1 MIQAF
6 YSATSGLRARQTAMD
21 TIGNDIANVNTAGYT
36 QKETQF
42 SDLIYN
48 SMVRPENPQYEELGQ
63 GSGAAANAEV
73 LDTSEGSLV
82 STGQLTD
89 YAANDGG
96 FFAVRDDTGNVFYT
110 RSGTF
115 AVKSDGNG
123 GYVLADEEGR
133 SVLDADG
140 QEIAVADGVPQET
153 PGVFTF
159 ENPAGLTQEGDTLF
173 SANALSG
180 DAQVSDAGVQQ
191 GYYMASNTDLSQQM
205 TRMILTQRGFQM
217 NARIISTADQIESIT
232 NDLH

>member
-6 YSATSGLRARQTAMD
+6 YSGTASLRARQTAMD

-42 SDLIYN
+42 SDLLYN
-48 SMVRPENPQYEELGQ
+48 SMVRPANPQYDALRQ

-73 LDTSEGSLV
+73 TDMSEGNLV
-82 STGQLTD
+82 STGSVTD

-96 FFAVRDDTGNVFYT
+96 FFAVRDDAGNVFYT

-115 AVKSDGNG
+115 AVRNIGDGYILSDSQ
-123 GYVLADEEGR
+123 GR
-133 SVLDADG
+133 AVLDANG
-140 QEIAVADGVPQET
+140 QEISVQDDVPQGT

-159 ENPAGLTQEGDTLF
+159 ANPAGLTQEGDTLF

-180 DAQVSDAGVQQ
+180 AAQVSDAGVYQ
-191 GYYMASNTDLSQQM
+191 GAYMASNTDLSQQM

-217 NARIISTADQIESIT
+217 NARIVSTADQIESIT